1 MKKLGKVIVFMLAA
15 IMMLAMCSCSADPQ
29 KAIVATWTW
38 DFDVT
43 DIMNE
48 QLSAMLGDELDVKKD
63 LVIPILI
70 IFDED
75 GEGEFTVDEDKFAEP
90 FEEYLA
96 EVADAAVDF
105 MYQQMEDQMG
115 MSRDEVDSM
124 FEQSQGSSVKEYM
137 ESTLA
142 ELDIDQ
148 LLGEMTMDFYWE
160 IDEDL
165 LLIAEDEDDLS
176 EDNCLEFEIKG
187 NKMIINDMEGDV
199 FELSEMDP
207 DFPVE
212 WKKK

>member
-38 DFDVT
+38 DFDATEVL
-43 DIMNE
+43 NE
-48 QLSAMLGDELDVKKD
+48 QMAAQFGDDLEIDAELI
-63 LVIPILI
+63 IPIVI
-70 IFDED
+70 TFDED

-105 MYQQMEDQMG
+105 MYKQMETEMG
-115 MSRDEVDSM
+115 LSRDEVDSM
-124 FEQSQGSSVKEYM
+124 FEQSYGSSVKEYM
-137 ESTLA
+137 KTTLSA
-142 ELDIDQ
+142 MDIDA

-176 EDNCLEFEIKG
+176 EDNSLEFEIKG
-187 NKMIINDMEGDV
+187 NKMVINDMEGDV